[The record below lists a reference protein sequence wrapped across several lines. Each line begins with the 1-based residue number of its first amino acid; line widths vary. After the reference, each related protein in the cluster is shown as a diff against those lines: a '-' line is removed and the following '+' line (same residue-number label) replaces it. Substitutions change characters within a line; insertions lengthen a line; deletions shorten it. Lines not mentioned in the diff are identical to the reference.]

1 MYKFLGVSF
10 FSLLITGCGDLF
22 VRSLDEF
29 NAGLGGQ
36 RTCQYEAD
44 YQTIS
49 GDGYSYKFG
58 GYCNQWLGTLNNYSE
73 YTIKCSH
80 TLDGRPV
87 NSVYAG
93 PRQTADEKFI
103 AQMTS
108 GYLQATCERWDRAEK
123 LENRYSDTRYS
134 VYSLLSSGIWKVR
147 IQNNAS
153 FTRKCRLMDKNK
165 RVIVEE
171 RLSGGQ
177 SSSWWKEPNGTFF
190 TQCIS

>member
-1 MYKFLGVSF
+1 MYKLLVAIGCLF
-10 FSLLITGCGDLF
+10 FISGCGDLF
-22 VRSLDEF
+22 LRSLDEF

-44 YQTIS
+44 YQTIY
-49 GDGYSYKFG
+49 GDGYTYEFG
-58 GYCNQWLGTLNNYSE
+58 GYCNQWLGTLTNKSE

-93 PRQTADEKFI
+93 PRQTVDEKFI
-103 AQMTS
+103 AQMNT
-108 GYLQATCERWDRAEK
+108 GYLKATCKHWERAAK
-123 LENRYSDTRYS
+123 LQNRYSETRYS
-134 VYSLLSSGIWKVR
+134 VYSLLSSGVWKVR
-147 IQNNAS
+147 IENNAS
-153 FTRKCRLMDKNK
+153 FTRKCRLLDKNK

-171 RLSGGQ
+171 TLLSGQ
-177 SSSWWKEPNGTFF
+177 SSNWWTEPNGKFF